1 MNVKKQC
8 NRGVNRGGYW
18 ISVILAFLLV
28 LTNSMLFSTTAR
40 ADVIYEYYNFQKID
54 LSGMNDDVAT
64 AYLNGQAGTDLPIG
78 TRVILLAEAPTG
90 VLNELPDGTAVL
102 EKRDSSVA
110 DEEGPDPHAWHVVQK
125 GANFDDHAYGNLVVS
140 GGKIQFKCSGGGTYG
155 INNADGY
162 TCSMREKSTVTPS
175 ETPSETPA
183 PSAPAHVCD
192 ESKLEWSVSVEA
204 TEYNDGEMIY
214 YCPECGRV
222 YERIPVSAYKVFN
235 YETANKIK
243 KASQGATI
251 EIKTRRW
258 ISFGRVVMQA
268 LADRPDVTL
277 KVSFLDGEYKG
288 DEYEFVIPAGTDT
301 ISLLDENGFSGFIY
315 LGNMFGMT
323 PVEN

>member
-1 MNVKKQC
+1 
-8 NRGVNRGGYW
+8 
-18 ISVILAFLLV
+18 LV
-28 LTNSMLFSTTAR
+28 LTNSIVFSTTAR

-54 LSGMNDDVAT
+54 LSGKSAADAT
-64 AYLNGQAGTDLPIG
+64 TYLNGQGATDLPIG

-102 EKRDSSVA
+102 EKIDSSFA
-110 DEEGPDPHAWHVVQK
+110 DEEEGTGHAWHVVQQ
-125 GANFDDHAYGNLVVS
+125 GANFDNHMYGNLVVDEN
-140 GGKIQFKCSGGGTYG
+140 GKIKYNCSGGGTYG
-155 INNADGY
+155 IDDADGY

-175 ETPSETPA
+175 ETPAPPSETPA